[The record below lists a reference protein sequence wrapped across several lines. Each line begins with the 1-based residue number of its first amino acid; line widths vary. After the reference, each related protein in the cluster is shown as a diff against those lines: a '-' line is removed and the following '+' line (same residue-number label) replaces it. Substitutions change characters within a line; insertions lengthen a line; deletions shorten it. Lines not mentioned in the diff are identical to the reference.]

1 MPWLG
6 FGIPGIVLRELPVD
20 KAQTIIMYRVVVKPS
35 SKPSLLYILS
45 GQYFI
50 DSLVYIKIDIVLIG
64 KIDRKMLNS

>member
-1 MPWLG
+1 
-6 FGIPGIVLRELPVD
+6 
-20 KAQTIIMYRVVVKPS
+20 MYRVVVKPS